1 MFEGFYNNKRFRY
14 IYNQINDSSFI
25 QKVGDE
31 KIRKTGC
38 FYGDNLNFYIDT
50 SDGVNEDLNINEY
63 CGRILKVIEECKG
76 KHFLFFKAAHSS
88 KWSCNVER
96 LAEQNNGKV
105 IPFFK
110 WSFNDSFYNNIFDKR
125 EMIINKFNKIEK
137 EYDIGY
143 FCGLK
148 AYDYPK
154 PSSSNSLISWTDHR
168 DFHLP
173 GGSANTGQF
182 VNYSR
187 KNLHDK
193 IINSRFKVLYCNK
206 LNYFDYI
213 KESFKCKVILNPP
226 GIGEYTSRIFDQTYL
241 GNCIVLRKSSYD
253 NGVSWKNHIPEIDF
267 NQDNWENNLE
277 MIINNYQEHGNN
289 CKEYFDSNW
298 TSEAVMNFLIEK
310 IKEKTNDERY

>member
-1 MFEGFYNNKRFRY
+1 MLKGYYDTKRFRY
-14 IYNQINDSSFI
+14 IHNELDSSLLFER
-25 QKVGDE
+25 KGAE
-31 KIRKTGC
+31 KIRKTAC
-38 FYGDNLNFYIDT
+38 FYGEKFNVYIDT
-50 SDGVNEDLNINEY
+50 SDGVNEDLDIYEY
-63 CGRILKVIEECKG
+63 CGRMLKVVDDTCDKP
-76 KHFLFFKAAHSS
+76 FLFFKAAYSPERS
-88 KWSCNVER
+88 KNVVE
-96 LAEQNNGKV
+96 LANSHGGKV

-125 EMIINKFNKIEK
+125 EMIINKLDKSEK

-154 PSSSNSLISWTDHR
+154 PSSSNPLVSWTDHR
-168 DFHLP
+168 DFNLP
-173 GGSANTGQF
+173 GSSTNTGQF

-187 KNLHDK
+187 KFLYDK
-193 IINSRFKVLYCNK
+193 IINSRFKVLYCKK

-289 CKEYFDSNW
+289 CKEYFNSSW
-298 TSEAVMNFLIEK
+298 TAKAIVNYLTDKIE
-310 IKEKTNDERY
+310 ENYELS